1 LNQQQKGRAVQ
12 PRGGTHRKTALELKH
27 PQQANSFAGDLR
39 DYEGIVVC
47 SIHAI
52 SMERIDDI
60 VTGCKSFGKF
70 LANFWQIFGKK
81 R

>member
-1 LNQQQKGRAVQ
+1 V
-12 PRGGTHRKTALELKH
+12 GTHSEDSPETKH
-27 PQQANSFAGDLR
+27 PQQANSLTGDLR

-47 SIHAI
+47 SIHVI

-70 LANFWQIFGKK
+70 LAKNDK
-81 R
+81 

>member
-1 LNQQQKGRAVQ
+1 L
-12 PRGGTHRKTALELKH
+12 
-27 PQQANSFAGDLR
+27 SGDLR
-39 DYEGIVVC
+39 DYEGIF

-60 VTGCKSFGKF
+60 VTGCKSFGKI
-70 LANFWQIFGKK
+70 LAKWQNFGKK